1 MLLILPIGDHNPTK
15 RIPVVN
21 YLLLA
26 ANLFIFFYL
35 YFIRYEVYPQ
45 IVQGYGVIPK
55 LYHAEPLSAAAG
67 DGYRLF
73 TSLFLHGS
81 LPHLL
86 GNMLFLY
93 IAGDNVEDRV
103 GHLRYLLFYLAAGVV
118 ANVVHIAFAHQS
130 SWVLPTIGASGAIAG
145 LMGAYMV
152 WFPRRRIQFWYLFFF
167 MIGTFT
173 VPAGIAFGLWFL
185 QQLLYGRAEM
195 AGGMTGV
202 AYWAHVGGFA
212 FGAVAALTTRIS
224 GRR

>member
-1 MLLILPIGDHNPTK
+1 MLLILPIGDYNPTR
-15 RIPVVN
+15 RIPLVN

-35 YFIRYEVYPQ
+35 YFIRYECYPQ
-45 IVQGYGVIPK
+45 TVYRYGVIP
-55 LYHAEPLSAAAG
+55 LAFHAEPLRAVAN

-81 LPHLL
+81 LAHLL

-103 GHLRYLLFYLAAGVV
+103 GHLRYLLFYLAAGVI
-118 ANVVHIAFAHQS
+118 ANVVHIVFANPVA
-130 SWVLPTIGASGAIAG
+130 WELPTIGASGAIAG

-173 VPAGIAFGLWFL
+173 VPAGLAFGLWFL
-185 QQLLYGRAEM
+185 QQLYYGRIEM

-212 FGAVAALTTRIS
+212 FGAVAALSTRIS